1 MLLSEYDNA
10 DLLIMIMLID
20 WYWLCWW
27 LIMIMLLIDYDNADD
42 TIDIDYV
49 DDIMLAAESR
59 DQWQIVNYPD
69 TAAAEIT
76 KRTMLPPP
84 PPLPHPLQPAPP
96 THAAGIILLF
106 LYSFTPNL
114 YHDLQQYSWWLEHS
128 PPLRALEILFKIIL
142 IF

>member
-69 TAAAEIT
+69 TAAAEIIIQSEQCS
-76 KRTMLPPP
+76 PP
-84 PPLPHPLQPAPP
+84 PPLCHTPSSQLHPP
-96 THAAGIILLF
+96 TQLALF
-106 LYSFTPNL
+106 YYFYIASRQIYTMIYNNIP
-114 YHDLQQYSWWLEHS
+114 DG
-128 PPLRALEILFKIIL
+128 
-142 IF
+142 

>member
-27 LIMIMLLIDYDNADD
+27 LIMIKLMIDYDNADD

-76 KRTMLPPP
+76 KRTMLPPSATP
-84 PPLPHPLQPAPP
+84 PPASSTHPRSW
-96 THAAGIILLF
+96 HYFIIF
-106 LYSFTPNL
+106 
-114 YHDLQQYSWWLEHS
+114 
-128 PPLRALEILFKIIL
+128 I
-142 IF
+142 